1 MENLSNAIFMSF
13 TIIALII
20 GLSFGLYL
28 INDLNS
34 VADVLIKS
42 NDSTSEYE
50 LISYDSSNIKK
61 QGSSSL
67 NGGTNSRMVSA
78 DIVISTLYRYFL
90 EDFSVEIYYSGS
102 STPAQIFDLNIEKIL
117 FPDDDSIESKV
128 YNRIYGKNG
137 ICNLF
142 GAPWITRTDYTK
154 LRVDMFVSSL
164 KGYINGTEVDYTG
177 NGLKAHLNSTFK
189 EDFIQYTFDGET
201 ISSDDEGEE
210 IETITGSRRAQN
222 KILIRYKE
230 N

>member
-78 DIVISTLYRYFL
+78 DIVISTLYRYFRRF
-90 EDFSVEIYYSGS
+90 FSR
-102 STPAQIFDLNIEKIL
+102 NIL
-117 FPDDDSIESKV
+117 FWKF
-128 YNRIYGKNG
+128 N
-137 ICNLF
+137 
-142 GAPWITRTDYTK
+142 
-154 LRVDMFVSSL
+154 SSSN
-164 KGYINGTEVDYTG
+164 I
-177 NGLKAHLNSTFK
+177 
-189 EDFIQYTFDGET
+189 
-201 ISSDDEGEE
+201 
-210 IETITGSRRAQN
+210 
-222 KILIRYKE
+222 
-230 N
+230 